1 MVRTAGIVTKMRK
14 IITKN
19 GQPMIF
25 ATIEDLAQQNLEV
38 VVFNSVLE
46 KTASVWAENTPV
58 IVEGKMSERD
68 SEMKM
73 ICEKAKRLE

>member
-1 MVRTAGIVTKMRK
+1 
-14 IITKN
+14 
-19 GQPMIF
+19 MIF

-58 IVEGKMSERD
+58 VVEGKITERD
-68 SEMKM
+68 GETKM